1 MLLEEFDVKKYE
13 RSLREEG
20 RIEGREEGEAQLAE
34 LLNHLL
40 TDARLEDVRLAVN
53 NKEVREKL
61 YREYGIQ
68 SRI

>member
-13 RSLREEG
+13 RSL
-20 RIEGREEGEAQLAE
+20 REEGEAQLAE

-40 TDARLEDVRLAVN
+40 TDARLEDARLAVN